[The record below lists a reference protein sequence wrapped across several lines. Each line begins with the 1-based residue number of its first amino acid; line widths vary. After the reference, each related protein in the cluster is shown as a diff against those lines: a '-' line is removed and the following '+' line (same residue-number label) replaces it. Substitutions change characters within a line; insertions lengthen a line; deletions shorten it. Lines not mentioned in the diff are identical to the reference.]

1 MYKLSFITRFAQ
13 TQTSEYRRLINF
25 INDAYSAIR
34 RFLFDDGNIRRTKQ
48 RLPQWRNGDPSP
60 WN

>member
-48 RLPQWRNGDPSP
+48 RLPQ
-60 WN
+60 